1 MDTTYTTNDM
11 VDIGT
16 LDTTYTTPNDMVD
29 IGTFDTTYTTPNTS
43 LGDHHGGLTVGKVV
57 LGARG
62 IS

>member
-16 LDTTYTTPNDMVD
+16 L
-29 IGTFDTTYTTPNTS
+29 DTTYTTPNTS